1 MAPHSQ
7 PSTGSRRAARLRSRI
22 VFFLLRRALR
32 RMGVRGGLPA
42 RTRTSIAA
50 LAVHP
55 FVGFFQGAKQ

>member
-32 RMGVRGGLPA
+32 RMGVRTGQSA
-42 RTRTSIAA
+42 RASIAA
-50 LAVHP
+50 LAVHHS
-55 FVGFFQGAKQ
+55 